1 MSASA
6 RKSFRFRA
14 GLQAKYSMFGIK
26 IKFERPQND
35 AEPRGSETADQNAP
49 VEQETAISSGAGKTW
64 EKISKWALYLL
75 VFLTPVFFLPW
86 GVSPVAQ
93 NKEYLATVLLSV
105 AFIAWLAK
113 SIASGKLI
121 WAKTILNVAV
131 LVLLFVWGISSLFSM
146 SKLKSLGF
154 AGVDPDSFSNVL
166 KYALAFF
173 LISATFRNKKDI
185 ERAALLFFASLA
197 LVAITVALK
206 FFGANIFPWDFAA
219 NVEFN
224 TIGEI
229 GSLAFFLGFG
239 LAMIIS
245 LFVVG
250 GVDKIGEAEGGNSL
264 TAVTPA
270 AATPAAA
277 DSRIQKIIKPGLIA
291 LAVILAAELLLINFS
306 AAWWTLA
313 GVMLFLIAYGFTREV
328 HGIKSGKNKVF
339 KIQRLSLPIAI
350 LVFSIVVIMAN
361 LFLENGLPSNK
372 LVNLPVEYSL
382 SNSATYNV
390 AKNVWSKSGSMMI
403 GSGPSTFTYDYGFYK
418 PADINSTIF
427 WGVRF
432 PQGSSLFLSS
442 MATAGFLGLLSV
454 LFLMAA
460 FVWQAVKAFSLK
472 NADQGASSLQ
482 IPALVAALFF
492 LIAWFLYSA
501 NFALLMMGFVMLSI
515 FVAGRGTARNSAE
528 QSSSQAVEAEGA
540 EQKNLWRH
548 ISLLASPQRTL
559 IISLVLIILMV
570 ASVSF
575 FYLETQR
582 YIASIYF
589 SSGVNG
595 YSKDGNAE
603 AATAKINKAI
613 GLDSFSDQY
622 VRTASQ
628 VYLVLTNNVLNDPK
642 WQNADAATA
651 DDLRSRFQTFMA
663 QAVGYAKKAT
673 ELEPAESANW
683 SNLGYT
689 YENILAFANG
699 AEQYMI
705 EAYQKAAALEPANP
719 AMAVD
724 SGRAHLLA
732 YDKMQSQISQISES
746 KTPDENQIKTLKDQ
760 SANELSASQ
769 KELQRAVDLKNDYS
783 PAHYL
788 LVQVYSRQGDLKNA
802 IARSIDYYNLNP
814 KDPGAAF
821 QLGFLFYKDNQ
832 MDNAKSAFEFAVALS
847 GDYSNARYFL
857 GLIYDAQGNK
867 EGAKEQ
873 FNKIASLNPDNA
885 EVKKILDNL
894 NAGRGALQEVSP
906 PAPAPEN
913 RTQAPVQETGGV
925 NGQALQ
931 QPAQQPPAQTPAAP
945 QPPAGQ

>member
-1 MSASA
+1 
-6 RKSFRFRA
+6 
-14 GLQAKYSMFGIK
+14 MFGIK
-26 IKFERPQND
+26 IKFEKEPDAPIVPQEAAD
-35 AEPRGSETADQNAP
+35 GSQAEQV
-49 VEQETAISSGAGKTW
+49 VEAEDMISSGAGKVW
-64 EKISKWALYLL
+64 EKISNLALYAL
-75 VFLTPVFFLPW
+75 VFLTPIFFLPW
-86 GVSPVAQ
+86 GVSQVAQ

-121 WAKTILNVAV
+121 WAKTILNVAA
-131 LVLLFVWGISSLFSM
+131 LVLLVVWGISSLFSM

-154 AGVDPDSFSNVL
+154 SGIDPDSFSSIL
-166 KYALAFF
+166 KYVLAFF
-173 LISATFRNKKDI
+173 LISATFRNKKDL
-185 ERAALLFFASLA
+185 ERAALLFFSSVA
-197 LVAITVALK
+197 LVAIAAALK
-206 FFGANIFPWDFAA
+206 FFGANIFPWDFAKG
-219 NVEFN
+219 VEFN

-229 GSLAFFLGFG
+229 GSLAMFLGFS
-239 LAMIIS
+239 LVMIIS

-250 GVDKIGEAEGGNSL
+250 GVEDLVKSVSRENADNHENVKTGG
-264 TAVTPA
+264 
-270 AATPAAA
+270 
-277 DSRIQKIIKPGLIA
+277 IQKIIKPGLIA
-291 LAVILAAELLLINFS
+291 LAVVLAAELLLINFS
-306 AAWWTLA
+306 VAWWTLA
-313 GVMLFLIAYGFTREV
+313 SVMLFLIAYGFTREV

-339 KIQRLSLPIAI
+339 RIQRLSLPIAI
-350 LVFSIVVIMAN
+350 LVFSVVIILAN
-361 LFLENGLPSNK
+361 IFLQNGLPSNK
-372 LVNLPVEYSL
+372 LVNLPVEFGL

-390 AKNVWSKSGSMMI
+390 TKNVWGKSGDMMI
-403 GSGPSTFTYDYGFYK
+403 GSGPSTFTYDYGLYK

-427 WGVRF
+427 WSARF
-432 PQGSSLFLSS
+432 SQGSSLFLSS

-472 NADQGASSLQ
+472 NDQADGESSGNSFQ
-482 IPALVAALFF
+482 IPALVATLFF

-501 NFALLMMGFVMLSI
+501 NFTLLMMGFIGLAF
-515 FVAGRGTARNSAE
+515 FVASR
-528 QSSSQAVEAEGA
+528 SSTGSKSGLVSDEGG
-540 EQKNLWRH
+540 KNGFLRE

-559 IISLVLIILMV
+559 IISLVLIIMMV
-570 ASVSF
+570 ATVSF

-603 AATAKINKAI
+603 SAVAKINKAI
-613 GLDSFSDQY
+613 GLDSLSDQY

-628 VYLVLTNNVLNDPK
+628 SYLVLTNNVLNDPK

-651 DDLRSRFQTFMA
+651 DSLRSQFQTFMA

-673 ELEPAESANW
+673 ELEPSESANW

-705 EAYQKAAALEPANP
+705 EAYQKAAALEPTNP

-724 SGRAHLLA
+724 LGRAHLLA
-732 YDKMQSQISQISES
+732 YDKMQSQISDISQS

-760 SANELSASQ
+760 SATELSASQ

-832 MDNAKSAFEFAVALS
+832 MDNAKSAFEIAVSLS

-867 EGAKEQ
+867 DGAKEQ
-873 FNKIASLNPDNA
+873 FNKVASLNPDNA

-894 NAGRGALQEVSP
+894 NAGRGALDAVSP
-906 PAPAPEN
+906 PATPPEN
-913 RTQAPVQETGGV
+913 RTQAPVQETGQPA
-925 NGQALQ
+925 GQALQ
-931 QPAQQPPAQTPAAP
+931 PPAQQQPQAPAPPAQAPP
-945 QPPAGQ
+945 QP

>member
-1 MSASA
+1 
-6 RKSFRFRA
+6 
-14 GLQAKYSMFGIK
+14 MFGIK
-26 IKFERPQND
+26 IKFEK
-35 AEPRGSETADQNAP
+35 EPDAP
-49 VEQETAISSGAGKTW
+49 VVPQEAVDGPQAEQAIEAEDMISSGAGKVW
-64 EKISKWALYLL
+64 EKISKWALYAL
-75 VFLTPVFFLPW
+75 VFLIPIFFLPW
-86 GVSPVAQ
+86 GVSQVAQ

-113 SIASGKLI
+113 SIASGRLI
-121 WAKTILNVAV
+121 WAKTILNVAA
-131 LVLLFVWGISSLFSM
+131 LVFLVVWGIASLFSM

-154 AGVDPDSFSNVL
+154 SGIDPDSFSSVL
-166 KYALAFF
+166 KYVLAFF
-173 LISATFRNKKDI
+173 LISATFRNKKDL

-197 LVAITVALK
+197 LVAIAAALK
-206 FFGANIFPWDFAA
+206 FFGANIFPWDFAKG
-219 NVEFN
+219 VEFN

-229 GSLAFFLGFG
+229 GSLALFLGFG

-250 GVDKIGEAEGGNSL
+250 GVEDLAKSVSREAGDTPEGVKSSG
-264 TAVTPA
+264 
-270 AATPAAA
+270 
-277 DSRIQKIIKPGLIA
+277 IQKIVKPGLIA
-291 LAVILAAELLLINFS
+291 LAVVLAAELLLINFS

-313 GVMLFLIAYGFTREV
+313 GVMLFLVAYGFTREV

-339 KIQRLSLPIAI
+339 RIQHLSLPIAI
-350 LVFSIVVIMAN
+350 LVFSVVIILAN
-361 LFLENGLPSNK
+361 IFLQNGLPSNK
-372 LVNLPVEYSL
+372 LVNLPVEFGL

-390 AKNVWSKSGSMMI
+390 AKSVWGKSGDMMI
-403 GSGPSTFTYDYGFYK
+403 GSGPSTFTYDYGLYK
-418 PADINSTIF
+418 PTDINSTIF

-472 NADQGASSLQ
+472 NDQADGGAESSGNSLQ
-482 IPALVAALFF
+482 VPALVATLFF

-501 NFALLMMGFVMLSI
+501 NFALLMMGFIGLAF
-515 FVAGRGTARNSAE
+515 FVASRSSAASNTE
-528 QSSSQAVEAEGA
+528 PASDENGKKGFLRE
-540 EQKNLWRH
+540 

-559 IISLVLIILMV
+559 IISLVLIIMMV
-570 ASVSF
+570 ATVSF

-595 YSKDGNAE
+595 YSKDGNADT
-603 AATAKINKAI
+603 AVAKINKAI
-613 GLDSFSDQY
+613 GLDSLSDQY

-628 VYLVLTNNVLNDPK
+628 SYLVLTNNVLNDPK

-651 DDLRSRFQTFMA
+651 DDLRSQFQTFMA
-663 QAVGYAKKAT
+663 QAVGYAKKAA

-705 EAYQKAAALEPANP
+705 DAYQKAAALEPANP

-724 SGRAHLLA
+724 LGRAHLLA
-732 YDKMQSQISQISES
+732 YDKMQSQIAQIKQG
-746 KTPDENQIKTLKDQ
+746 KTPDENQIKTLGDQ
-760 SANELSASQ
+760 SAAELSASQ
-769 KELQRAVDLKNDYS
+769 KELQRAVDLKSDYS

-814 KDPGAAF
+814 KDAGAAF

-832 MDNAKSAFEFAVALS
+832 MDNAKSALEMAVSLS
-847 GDYSNARYFL
+847 DDYSNARYFL

-867 EGAKEQ
+867 DSAKEQ

-894 NAGRGALQEVSP
+894 NAGRGALEEVAP
-906 PAPAPEN
+906 PATPPEN
-913 RTQAPVQETGGV
+913 RTQAPVQETGQPA
-925 NGQALQ
+925 GQALQ
-931 QPAQQPPAQTPAAP
+931 PPAQQQPQAPAPPAQTP
-945 QPPAGQ
+945 PAGQ